1 MQIHEVTKDNKQ
13 INEGLAST
21 LGNLAG
27 KISAKVSD
35 MGDTI
40 TGGGEFKAAMNDPK
54 RQQQIKMLSDQFY
67 LAWKAYEKTLL
78 QANPDAR
85 EGDMYEKALLAFV
98 TKNLLGG
105 QYLPNVINK
114 DQIISLVKQLSGSS
128 KVMEA
133 EETIGA
139 VKAGAPTAAERAKLQ
154 QMIADKTKAQTP
166 ATATPAT
173 ATPTPKP
180 AVQSL
185 SPQQEK
191 DLWFKLTQ
199 QAAVAQAQTP
209 GMFGGTAT
217 NQPTASQQPNTQA
230 NVSDARTY
238 VTQLTQ
244 SIDPAV
250 SKGLTVF
257 GSTAVK
263 NIGSN
268 TVKSTGNPVADA
280 LLLMAGF
287 QGI

>member
-1 MQIHEVTKDNKQ
+1 MQIHQITKKNSDQ

-35 MGDTI
+35 IGDKI

-54 RQQQIKMLSDQFY
+54 RQQQIKMLSDKFY

-78 QANPDAR
+78 QANPKSK
-85 EGDMYEKALLAFV
+85 ETDMYEKALLAFV

-114 DQIISLVKQLSGSS
+114 DQIQSLVKQLSGTGNI
-128 KVMEA
+128 KEA

-139 VKAGAPTAAERAKLQ
+139 VRAGAPTAAERAKLQ
-154 QMIADKTKAQTP
+154 QMIADKSTAQAK
-166 ATATPAT
+166 ATA
-173 ATPTPKP
+173 
-180 AVQSL
+180 
-185 SPQQEK
+185 PQPVASVALNPQEEK

-209 GMFGGTAT
+209 GMGAT
-217 NQPTASQQPNTQA
+217 GRPTADQDPDTQPDDN
-230 NVSDARTY
+230 DARTY
-238 VTQLTQ
+238 AQQLTQ
-244 SIDPAV
+244 SVDREV
-250 SKGLTVF
+250 VNGLPIF
-257 GSTAVK
+257 GVTAMK

-268 TVKSTGNPVADA
+268 TIKSTGNPVADA
-280 LLLMAGF
+280 LLIMSGF
-287 QGI
+287 QGIQ

>member
-1 MQIHEVTKDNKQ
+1 MQIHEVTKKNSDP

-27 KISAKVSD
+27 RISAKVGD
-35 MGDTI
+35 IGDTI

-54 RQQQIKMLSDQFY
+54 RQQQIKMLSDKAY
-67 LAWKAYEKTLL
+67 LSWKAYEKTLL
-78 QANPDAR
+78 QANPDAK
-85 EGDMYEKALLAFV
+85 ETPMYEQALLAFV

-114 DQIISLVKQLSGSS
+114 AQIQALVKQLSGSS
-128 KVMEA
+128 GITEA
-133 EETIGA
+133 DETIGA
-139 VKAGAPTAAERAKLQ
+139 VRAGAPTAAERAKLQ
-154 QMIADKTKAQTP
+154 QMIADKSTAQAKASAPQPSATLPQTQ
-166 ATATPAT
+166 
-173 ATPTPKP
+173 KP
-180 AVQSL
+180 AAPSL

-199 QAAVAQAQTP
+199 QAAVAQSQTP
-209 GMFGGTAT
+209 GTGAPG
-217 NQPTASQQPNTQA
+217 QPTASQQPNTQSG
-230 NVSDARTY
+230 VSDARTY

-250 SKGLTVF
+250 SKGLTAF

-280 LLLMAGF
+280 LLLMSGF

>member
-1 MQIHEVTKDNKQ
+1 MQIHQITKKDTEQ
-13 INEGLAST
+13 IDEGLAST

-35 MGDTI
+35 IGDTI

-54 RQQQIKMLSDQFY
+54 RQQQIKMLSDKAY
-67 LAWKAYEKTLL
+67 LSWKAYEKTLL
-78 QANPDAR
+78 QANPDAKQTP
-85 EGDMYEKALLAFV
+85 MYEQALLAFV

-114 DQIISLVKQLSGSS
+114 AQIQALVKQLSGTSS
-128 KVMEA
+128 IEEA
-133 EETIGA
+133 DEVIGA
-139 VKAGAPTAAERAKLQ
+139 TRAGAPTAAERAKLQ
-154 QMIADKTKAQTP
+154 QMIADKSTAQAKAAPAQTAP
-166 ATATPAT
+166 A
-173 ATPTPKP
+173 PKP
-180 AVQSL
+180 AAPSL

-209 GMFGGTAT
+209 GMGAT
-217 NQPTASQQPNTQA
+217 GRPTADQDPDTQSDA
-230 NVSDARTY
+230 SDARTY
-238 VTQLTQ
+238 EQQLTG
-244 SIDPAV
+244 SVPVAV
-250 SKGLTVF
+250 VRGLPIF
-257 GSTAVK
+257 GATAVK

-268 TVKSTGNPVADA
+268 TIKSTGNPVADA

>member
-35 MGDTI
+35 IGDTI

-85 EGDMYEKALLAFV
+85 ETGMYEKALLAFV

-114 DQIISLVKQLSGSS
+114 DQIQSLVKQLSGSS

-166 ATATPAT
+166 AATTAAPV
-173 ATPTPKP
+173 PKP
-180 AVQSL
+180 VAPSL

-209 GMFGGTAT
+209 GMSGGTAT

-250 SKGLTVF
+250 SKGLTAF
-257 GSTAVK
+257 GSTAIK